1 MKGKPMVSD
10 DLYARMA
17 LELEAFESSDEALDT
32 IAQYARAAVDADDAG
47 IMLVHDNDV
56 DTPAG
61 TSSEVNRAH
70 ELQVEL
76 DEGPCL
82 EALRGEEPT
91 FLVTNALGDERW
103 PVWGKAAADLGY
115 YSVVSSSLETQ
126 SRRFGS
132 LNAYSRD
139 VDAFDEHDAE
149 IMELIA
155 AHASVAIAAARIRTQ
170 LHTALGTRTTIGQA
184 QGILMKAFGIDSD
197 HAFAY
202 MQRLSQNQNIKLFTI
217 AQDVIARRDELGD
230 PREEAG

>member
-1 MKGKPMVSD
+1 MVSD

-32 IAQYARAAVDADDAG
+32 IAQDARAAVDADDAG
-47 IMLVHDNDV
+47 IMLVHGKDV

-82 EALRGEEPT
+82 EALRGEEST

-115 YSVVSSSLETQ
+115 YSVV
-126 SRRFGS
+126 
-132 LNAYSRD
+132 
-139 VDAFDEHDAE
+139 
-149 IMELIA
+149 
-155 AHASVAIAAARIRTQ
+155 AR
-170 LHTALGTRTTIGQA
+170 A
-184 QGILMKAFGIDSD
+184 
-197 HAFAY
+197 
-202 MQRLSQNQNIKLFTI
+202 
-217 AQDVIARRDELGD
+217 
-230 PREEAG
+230 